1 MSSVL
6 FLLKRNEDSG
16 GYSEYKSSG
25 LLNSAVQVVD
35 MLRESGVTAV
45 LETVVDGNCI
55 DKFIT
60 KHRPSVV
67 VLEAVWCPPSKIAE
81 LQQLH
86 PRVRWVA
93 RIHSEIPFLANEGIA
108 IAWLRKYAELG
119 VDISANSQRTA
130 ADLLEIDADAIFL
143 PNYYIPVSVLPR
155 ENKIPNLKV
164 GCFGAIR
171 PMKNQLAQAF
181 AALEFARSTRQYL
194 EFHVNGTRLEQGGKQ
209 VLENLRALFAGQRAA
224 RLVEHGWM
232 KRAEFLKVVREM
244 DFSLAVSLSETFNIV
259 TADAV
264 SQDVPVVVSREVQWL
279 DAGVQA
285 DPTNISGI
293 ARVMREVAGQRGF
306 WVRHNRKMLHAYNRV
321 SREHWLN
328 FIERAEKMQSA
339 NFF

>member
-6 FLLKRNEDSG
+6 FLLKRNEDSAG
-16 GYSEYKSSG
+16 PSEYKSSG

-45 LETVVDGNCI
+45 LEVVIDGNCI
-55 DKFIT
+55 DKFIH
-60 KHRPSVV
+60 KHRPGVV
-67 VLEAVWCPPSKIAE
+67 VLEAIWCPPSKIAE
-81 LQQLH
+81 LQKLH
-86 PRVRWVA
+86 PHVRFVA

-108 IAWLRKYAELG
+108 VDWLRQYASLG
-119 VDISANSQRTA
+119 VDVSANSQRTA
-130 ADLLEIDADAIFL
+130 TDLLEIDADAIFL
-143 PNYYIPVSVLPR
+143 PNYYIPISVQTR
-155 ENKIPNLKV
+155 ECENGNLKV
-164 GCFGAIR
+164 GCFGAVR

-181 AALEFARSTRQYL
+181 AALEYARGTRQYL
-194 EFHVNGTRLEQGGKQ
+194 EFHINGTRLEQGGKE
-209 VLENLRALFAGQRAA
+209 VIKNLRALFAGQRAA

-232 KRAEFLKVVREM
+232 KRDEFLKVVREM
-244 DFSLAVSLSETFNIV
+244 DFSLAVSMSETFNIV

-264 SQDVPVVVSREVQWL
+264 SQDVPVVVSPEVQWL

-293 ARVMREVAGQRGF
+293 ARVMRQVHGYRHF
-306 WVRHNRKMLHAYNRV
+306 WIKQNRKSLHAYNRT

-328 FIERAEKMQSA
+328 FIEHAEKMQSA